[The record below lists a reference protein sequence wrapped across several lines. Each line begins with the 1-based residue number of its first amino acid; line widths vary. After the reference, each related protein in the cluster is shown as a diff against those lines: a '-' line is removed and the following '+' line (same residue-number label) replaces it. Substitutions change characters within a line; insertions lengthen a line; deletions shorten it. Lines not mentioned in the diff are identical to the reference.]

1 MSLKN
6 ITHREVKSDGREH
19 ITFKTDTHEHTY
31 SFDRRQQKSLKN
43 GADPSDL
50 KGRLEKSKKL

>member
-6 ITHREVKSDGREH
+6 IIHREMKDGREH
-19 ITFKTDTHEHTY
+19 ITFRTDSHEHTY
-31 SFDRRQQKSLKN
+31 SFNQRQQKSLKN
-43 GADPSDL
+43 GTDPSDL

>member
-1 MSLKN
+1 MK
-6 ITHREVKSDGREH
+6 DGREH

-31 SFDRRQQKSLKN
+31 SFDKRQQKSLKN

>member
-6 ITHREVKSDGREH
+6 IVKREVKDDGREH
-19 ITFKTDTHEHTY
+19 ITFRTDSHEHTY
-31 SFDRRQQKSLKN
+31 SFDKRQQKSLKN
-43 GADPSDL
+43 GSDPSAL

>member
-6 ITHREVKSDGREH
+6 IVHREVKDGREH

-31 SFDRRQQKSLKN
+31 SFDKRQQKSLKN

>member
-6 ITHREVKSDGREH
+6 IVKREVKDDGREH
-19 ITFKTDTHEHTY
+19 ITFKTGTHEHTY

-43 GADPSDL
+43 GSDPSAL